1 MDLTSLGAVGYR
13 ADGKPD
19 ALLVLAHGAGAGQ
32 QHPFMTAVAQGF
44 AARRVD
50 VVTFDFPYMRE
61 RRKIPD
67 KASVLE
73 KAFADVVAGARQ
85 WGDATRLFIGGKSM
99 GGRMA
104 THLGAAHLEGLA
116 GIVVF
121 GYPLHPPGKPE
132 QLRVQHLPSIVAP
145 VLIVQGERDVFG
157 SPQELKPAID
167 TMTAK
172 VTLHT
177 VAKGDHSL
185 AVAGRRRDE
194 VLNDVLDVVV
204 EWMRTEDRS
213 PRTGDGGLKTK
224 DHGP

>member
-13 ADGKPD
+13 ADGKSD

-32 QHPFMTAVAQGF
+32 QHPFMTAVAKGF
-44 AARRVD
+44 ATRGVD

-67 KASVLE
+67 KVPVLE
-73 KAFADVVAGARQ
+73 RAFTEVVTAARQ
-85 WGDATRLFIGGKSM
+85 WSRANRCFIGGKSM

-104 THLGAAHLEGLA
+104 THLGAARLDGLS

-132 QLRVQHLPSIVAP
+132 QLRVAHLGSIAVP
-145 VLIVQGERDVFG
+145 VLIIQGERDAFG
-157 SPQELKPAID
+157 TPQELKPPLE

-172 VTLHT
+172 VTLHV

-185 AVAGRRRDE
+185 AVSGRPRDQ
-194 VLNDVLDVVV
+194 VLNDVLDVATA
-204 EWMRTEDRS
+204 WICAGSD
-213 PRTGDGGLKTK
+213 PFTK
-224 DHGP
+224 

>member
-44 AARRVD
+44 AARGVD

-67 KASVLE
+67 KAPVLE
-73 KAFADVVAGARQ
+73 KAFADVVAAARQ
-85 WGDATRLFIGGKSM
+85 WSDATRFFIGGKSM

-132 QLRVQHLPSIVAP
+132 QLRVQHLPSIAVPGAHRARRARRVWLAAGAEAGDRHHDRKGHAP
-145 VLIVQGERDVFG
+145 CRGEGR
-157 SPQELKPAID
+157 
-167 TMTAK
+167 
-172 VTLHT
+172 
-177 VAKGDHSL
+177 SL
-185 AVAGRRRDE
+185 AC
-194 VLNDVLDVVV
+194 
-204 EWMRTEDRS
+204 
-213 PRTGDGGLKTK
+213 GG
-224 DHGP
+224 GPSSR